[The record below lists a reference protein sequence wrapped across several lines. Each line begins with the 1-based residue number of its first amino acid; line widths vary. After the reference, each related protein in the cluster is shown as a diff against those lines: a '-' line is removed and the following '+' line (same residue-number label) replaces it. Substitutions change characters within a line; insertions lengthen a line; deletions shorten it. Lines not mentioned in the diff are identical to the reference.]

1 MARGMPP
8 RPATGAGRPPPAR
21 PQRSQ
26 PATQRRGTGADQQR
40 RATEQQRR
48 SAEQRRTAEQLR
60 RTEQQRR
67 GSEQRQR
74 ADLQRR
80 NEQHRWVAEHQRH
93 AAQPGQDPQARQSDQ
108 PAAPVSPAVEAEL
121 RTGQIRA
128 WLTQLESILATGL
141 ERPARIDLDA
151 LPRVAVEPEFDP
163 GRLAVAEPE
172 PSWPDFAPTGPA
184 RWGSR
189 ARRDQREA
197 AAREAYQQA
206 RDHWKQAEQERL
218 ERLAAAEREH
228 QQRVAQ
234 EQAEVDAYNV
244 RIARVAAGL
253 RERDPAVVESF
264 LRTVLVRVPLPP
276 GFPRRAEVTHH
287 PDSERVTLRMVLPG
301 IDIVP
306 EASRYEH
313 AAPTGEVRPVPL
325 PDQAADELYHRVIA
339 QVALLVVRDVLAAEP
354 GLHGVSFEGLVE
366 DTDPETGQTSLPVL
380 VSFRAGREEFAGLD
394 LAGQP
399 APDCLD
405 QLDVRFYPD
414 REPPDSVP

>member
-1 MARGMPP
+1 MPP

-40 RATEQQRR
+40 R

-60 RTEQQRR
+60 RTEQQRRIEQQRR

-80 NEQHRWVAEHQRH
+80 NEQHRWVAEHQRR
-93 AAQPGQDPQARQSDQ
+93 AAQPGQDPQASRSDQ
-108 PAAPVSPAVEAEL
+108 PAAPVNPAVEAEL

-128 WLTQLESILATGL
+128 WFARLESILAVGM
-141 ERPARIDLDA
+141 ERSARIDLDA
-151 LPRVAVEPEFDP
+151 LPRVVAEPEFDP
-163 GRLAVAEPE
+163 GPLAVAEPE
-172 PSWPDFAPTGPA
+172 PSWRDFAPTGPA

-197 AAREAYQQA
+197 AAREAYHQA
-206 RDHWKQAEQERL
+206 RDRWKQAEQERV
-218 ERLAAAEREH
+218 ERLAAAEQEH
-228 QQRVAQ
+228 QQWVAQ
-234 EQAEVDAYNV
+234 EQAEVDAYNA

-264 LRTVLVRVPLPP
+264 LRTVLLRVPLPP

-301 IDIVP
+301 IGIVP

-313 AAPTGEVRPVPL
+313 SAPTGEVRPVPL
-325 PDQAADELYHRVIA
+325 PDQDADELYHRVIA
-339 QVALLVVRDVLAAEP
+339 QVALLVVRDILAAEP
-354 GLHGVSFEGLVE
+354 GLHGVSFEGLIE
-366 DTDPETGQTSLPVL
+366 DTDPETNQLSLPVL

-399 APDCLD
+399 APECLD
-405 QLDVRFYPD
+405 LLDARFYPD
-414 REPPDSVP
+414 REPTPDSVP